1 MSFLTTL
8 QENTVHPLEIH
19 PLKIHPLKAVLFNGL
34 LQMTLF
40 ISLLRL
46 DLQRK
51 YANRIDILCCMKMTS
66 EYKVKQDYVVEQHI
80 SSERK
85 TIFER
90 FFEKYYIPFI
100 LKKPMKIVILG
111 LVCTMRLICNPYILA

>member
-1 MSFLTTL
+1 MSFFTTL
-8 QENTVHPLEIH
+8 QENTVHLLE
-19 PLKIHPLKAVLFNGL
+19 IHPLKAVLFNGL

-40 ISLLRL
+40 ISLLSL

-66 EYKVKQDYVVEQHI
+66 EYKVKQEYVVEQHI

-111 LVCTMRLICNPYILA
+111 LVCTMRLICNPYILV